1 VAAAPGS
8 GRESP
13 MNVLLLAP
21 QPFYC
26 ERGTPIAVR
35 LLAET
40 LCDLGHKVDLLA
52 YHEGEE
58 ISFPGLRL
66 LRAPA
71 PPLVRDVPIGFS
83 AKKLACDVTLTASFL
98 RLALPG
104 RYDVVH
110 AVEEAIF
117 PAAWLRRRH
126 RAAVVCDMDSDMVD
140 QLVGTSR
147 LRGLFRRPLE
157 AVVRRTLG
165 ACDLVLAVCPSLA
178 DKSKAL
184 CPQTPVRIL
193 EDIPLTAGPHA
204 AAEDLRLRFGSRG
217 PLALYVGNLEPYQGI
232 NLLLDALAVP
242 GAGAPVTLVVIG
254 GSPADIARHGRK
266 SAALGLTGRVHFA
279 GPRPVRE
286 LGGYLAQADILVS
299 PRSRGEN
306 TPMKIYS
313 YLASGRSIL
322 ATDIDS
328 HTQALDASCAVLV
341 RPDSFCLAAGLRRL
355 AADPELR
362 ERLGRAGAERA
373 AERYSRAAYRKK
385 LSAAYALLEAAPRLK
400 VATA

>member
-1 VAAAPGS
+1 
-8 GRESP
+8 

-21 QPFYC
+21 QPFYR

-40 LCDLGHKVDLLA
+40 LCALGHAVDLLV
-52 YHEGEE
+52 YHEGEAV
-58 ISFPGLRL
+58 SFPGLRL

-83 AKKLACDVTLTASFL
+83 AKKLACDVALTASFL
-98 RLALPG
+98 RLARPG

-140 QLVGTSR
+140 QLVGASK
-147 LRGLFRRPLE
+147 LRGRFRRPLE
-157 AVVRRTLG
+157 AIVRRTLG

-178 DKSKAL
+178 DKARGL
-184 CPQTPVRIL
+184 CPTVPVRIL
-193 EDIPLTAGPHA
+193 EDIPLTETPHA
-204 AAEDLRLRFGSRG
+204 VVEDLRARFAVRG

-232 NLLLDALAVP
+232 DLLLAALAAL
-242 GAGAPVTLVVIG
+242 GAEPPVTLVVIG
-254 GSPADIARHGRK
+254 GTPADIARYAQQA
-266 SAALGLTGRVHFA
+266 AALGLIRQVHFA

-299 PRSRGEN
+299 PRTFGEN

-313 YLASGRSIL
+313 YLAAGRGIL
-322 ATDIDS
+322 ATDIGS

-341 RPDSFCLAAGLRRL
+341 RPDPGCVAAGLRRL
-355 AADPELR
+355 AEDRPLR
-362 ERLGRAGAERA
+362 ERLGQAGAARA
-373 AERYSRAAYRKK
+373 AARYSRPAYREK
-385 LSAAYALLEAAPRLK
+385 LAAAYALLEAAPR
-400 VATA
+400 ARQETA

>member
-1 VAAAPGS
+1 
-8 GRESP
+8 

-21 QPFYC
+21 QPFYR

-35 LLAET
+35 LVAET
-40 LCDLGHKVDLLA
+40 LCALGHAVDLLV

-58 ISFPGLRL
+58 ISYPGLRL

-71 PPLVRDVPIGFS
+71 PPLVREVPIGFS
-83 AKKLACDVTLTASFL
+83 AKKLACDAALTASFL
-98 RLALPG
+98 RLARPG

-110 AVEEAIF
+110 AVEEAVF

-140 QLVGTSR
+140 QLIGTSP
-147 LRGLFRRPLE
+147 LRGLLRRPLE
-157 AVVRRTLG
+157 AIVRRTLG

-178 DKSKAL
+178 DRAAAL
-184 CPQTPVRIL
+184 CPSVPVRVL
-193 EDIPLTAGPHA
+193 EDIPLTEAPPPSV
-204 AAEDLRLRFGSRG
+204 EDLRARFDIRG

-232 NLLLDALAVP
+232 DLLLNALATP
-242 GAGAPVTLVVIG
+242 GSEAPVTLVVIG
-254 GSPADIARHGRK
+254 GSPAEVARYGQK
-266 SAALGLTGRVHFA
+266 AAALGLAGRVHFT

-286 LGGYLAQADILVS
+286 LGGYLTQADILVS
-299 PRSRGEN
+299 PRTLGEN

-322 ATDIDS
+322 ATAIGS

-341 RPDSFCLAAGLRRL
+341 RPDPGCVAAGLRRL
-355 AADPELR
+355 AEDPELR
-362 ERLGRAGAERA
+362 ERLGRAGAARA
-373 AERYSRAAYRKK
+373 AERYSRAAYREK
-385 LSAAYALLEAAPRLK
+385 LSAAYALLGTAPRRK
-400 VATA
+400 QASA

>member
-1 VAAAPGS
+1 
-8 GRESP
+8 

-21 QPFYC
+21 QPFYR

-40 LCDLGHKVDLLA
+40 LCGLGHAVDLLV

-83 AKKLACDVTLTASFL
+83 AKKLACDVALTISFL
-98 RLALPG
+98 RLCRPG

-126 RAAVVCDMDSDMVD
+126 RAAVVCDMDSDLVD

-157 AVVRRTLG
+157 AIVRRTLN

-178 DKSKAL
+178 NQSADR
-184 CPQTPVRIL
+184 CPGVPVRVL
-193 EDIPLTAGPHA
+193 EDVPLAEAPHPA
-204 AAEDLRLRFGSRG
+204 VEDLRERFGSRG
-217 PLALYVGNLEPYQGI
+217 ALALYVGNLEPYQGI
-232 NLLLDALAVP
+232 DLLLEALAAP
-242 GAGAPVTLVVIG
+242 GPEIPATLVVIG
-254 GSPADIARHGRK
+254 GTPSDVARYERK
-266 SAALGLTGRVHFA
+266 AAALGLAGRVHFA
-279 GPRPVRE
+279 GPRPVRA

-299 PRSRGEN
+299 PRTLGEN

-313 YLASGRSIL
+313 YLAAGHAIL
-322 ATDIDS
+322 ATAIGS

-341 RPDSFCLAAGLRRL
+341 RPEPAELAAGLRRL
-355 AADPELR
+355 AGDPQLR
-362 ERLGRAGAERA
+362 ERLGRAGAARA
-373 AERYSRAAYRKK
+373 AERYSRAAYREK
-385 LSAAYALLEAAPRLK
+385 LSAAYATIEAARRK
-400 VATA
+400 RATA

>member
-1 VAAAPGS
+1 
-8 GRESP
+8 
-13 MNVLLLAP
+13 MNILLLAP
-21 QPFYC
+21 QPFYR

-40 LCDLGHKVDLLA
+40 LCALGHAVDLLV

-83 AKKLACDVTLTASFL
+83 ARKLACDVTLTASFL
-98 RLALPG
+98 RLARPG

-117 PAAWLRRRH
+117 PAVWLRRRH

-140 QLVGTSR
+140 QLVGTSK

-157 AVVRRTLG
+157 AIVRRTLG

-178 DKSKAL
+178 HKVRGI
-184 CPQTPVRIL
+184 CPAVPVHLL
-193 EDIPLTAGPHA
+193 EDIPLTEAPHA
-204 AAEDLRLRFGSRG
+204 PVEDLRARFDIRG

-232 NLLLDALAVP
+232 DLLLEALA
-242 GAGAPVTLVVIG
+242 ALDAETPVTLVVIG
-254 GSPADIARHGRK
+254 GIPADVARYTQK
-266 SAALGLTGRVHFA
+266 AAALGLIRRVHFT
-279 GPRPVRE
+279 GPRPLRE

-299 PRSRGEN
+299 PRTLGEN

-313 YLASGRSIL
+313 YLASGRSML
-322 ATDIDS
+322 ATDIGS
-328 HTQALDASCAVLV
+328 HTQALDASCALLV
-341 RPDSFCLAAGLRRL
+341 PPDSGCVAAGLRRL
-355 AADPELR
+355 AGDQQLR
-362 ERLGRAGAERA
+362 MSLGKAGAERA
-373 AERYSRAAYRKK
+373 AERYSRAAYRAK
-385 LSAAYALLEAAPRLK
+385 LGAAYELLEKAPRRGR
-400 VATA
+400 ASA

>member
-1 VAAAPGS
+1 
-8 GRESP
+8 

-21 QPFYC
+21 QPFYR

-40 LCDLGHKVDLLA
+40 LCALGHAVDLLV

-83 AKKLACDVTLTASFL
+83 AKKLACDVALTASFL
-98 RLALPG
+98 RLARPG

-117 PAAWLRRRH
+117 PAVWLRRRH

-140 QLVGTSR
+140 QLVGASK
-147 LRGLFRRPLE
+147 LRGLFRQPLE
-157 AVVRRTLG
+157 LIVRRALG

-178 DKSKAL
+178 DKAREL
-184 CPQTPVRIL
+184 CPTVPVRIL
-193 EDIPLTAGPHA
+193 EDIPLTEAPHA
-204 AAEDLRLRFGSRG
+204 PVEDLRARYEIRG

-232 NLLLDALAVP
+232 DLLLEALAAL
-242 GAGAPVTLVVIG
+242 GAEAPVTLVVIG
-254 GSPADIARHGRK
+254 GAPADIARYAQK
-266 SAALGLTGRVHFA
+266 AAVSGLILRAHFA

-299 PRSRGEN
+299 PRTLGEN

-313 YLASGRSIL
+313 YLAAGRSIL
-322 ATDIDS
+322 ATDIGS
-328 HTQALDASCAVLV
+328 HTQALDDSCAVLV
-341 RPDSFCLAAGLRRL
+341 RPDAGSVAAGLRRL
-355 AADPELR
+355 AEDQRLR
-362 ERLGRAGAERA
+362 ERLGQAGAGRA
-373 AERYSRAAYRKK
+373 AERYSRAAYREK
-385 LSAAYALLEAAPRLK
+385 LGTAYALLEATPRAGQ
-400 VATA
+400 ATA